1 MLYALIVS
9 LSEWFSAL
17 SVFRFV
23 TFRTAVAVVFGM
35 GLCLVLGP
43 ILIRMLQKRQIGEEI
58 RIDGPQSHFS
68 KAGTPTMGG
77 MLILFSVMVSV
88 LLWTDLSNRYVW
100 LFLLTLATFGALG
113 FLDDYMKVVFKDKK
127 GVTPLRKFALQGILG
142 LVVGW
147 ALWSG
152 MVEASFKPVVMFPF
166 FKNFHPDIGIWF
178 IPYAAVVIV
187 ATSNAVNLTDGL
199 DGLAIG
205 PYVVAPISF

>member
-100 LFLLTLATFGALG
+100 LFLFTLATFGALV
-113 FLDDYMKVVFKDKK
+113 FLDDSMKVVFKDK
-127 GVTPLRKFALQGILG
+127 
-142 LVVGW
+142 
-147 ALWSG
+147 
-152 MVEASFKPVVMFPF
+152 
-166 FKNFHPDIGIWF
+166 
-178 IPYAAVVIV
+178 
-187 ATSNAVNLTDGL
+187 
-199 DGLAIG
+199 
-205 PYVVAPISF
+205 